1 MQAIAAEVP
10 GKLQE
15 AKPYLADVYNV
26 CLELK
31 EKHIKII
38 NCIDTLDKFY
48 QLIVKGNKKELIGD
62 VVSNGIRVL

>member
-1 MQAIAAEVP
+1 MQEIAAEIP
-10 GKLQE
+10 DKLEE
-15 AKPYLADVYNV
+15 AKPYLADIYNV

-48 QLIVKGNKKELIGD
+48 ELIEKGNKKELIGD
-62 VVSNGIRVL
+62 I